1 MLFTA
6 EEADPEAGG
15 RWGGVDG
22 VVAAGPVVDQAAV
35 SAVEV
40 VSGGGAAVRGW

>member
-1 MLFTA
+1 
-6 EEADPEAGG
+6 
-15 RWGGVDG
+15 

-40 VSGGGAAVRGW
+40 AQVAGAAAPEDGN